1 MTCILSDRL
10 TVHTTAECDC
20 DNLRTQVSQLQTQV
34 RDLTNDLAAERERS
48 VARGLTSD
56 FGGGSN
62 DELLQLPADGLPNTV
77 ANGHQ
82 LQSNFSSA
90 WILQPT
96 FTSGYGQRRI
106 ESDILGSAW
115 HLWHNDMS
123 TETPSQTIS
132 ATEDVPIR
140 EYGEEL
146 VNSYFENQWAH
157 LPILHKPT
165 FLDRHYFPLSQ
176 GLSNSQ
182 FSLFQVYMV
191 FAIVTC
197 GKPRLTKGYTFS
209 HREFFRKAVSS
220 LPSVM
225 TSNDLDCI
233 QCLLLLCAYGRNEPQ
248 SVNMW
253 HTTGLALRTAVGI
266 DLHRQESIGTD
277 SVFDAEMAKRLFWSA
292 YVMDRSMAIAMGR
305 PLGIEDSDI
314 TLPLPLQYT
323 DEQLTSS
330 HGHGSQPGSVPTT
343 MDTSTFIHIIKL
355 RRLNGK
361 VYKSFHSMTRTAS
374 ADELDALRLHYYTEL
389 NEWLVGAPRYLFTSS
404 MFQSV
409 EWFQIAYHY
418 AILSLHRPSHAVPVP
433 SFEALRL
440 CADSSISLIS
450 AYSSLYAKNKISYS
464 FIALNSIFMAA
475 VTLLYSLRASSFV
488 RSELTKAVMET
499 NINTCLSL
507 FRGMSGGREIAE
519 RCSAIVNRL
528 GKATLALFDRPKPS
542 NDQVDMEFL
551 SWFGLKSQSTSVVP
565 KTAPQANPEA
575 TDNLWQ
581 KGDVFLVDPMST
593 PSVDGAWRDVFAQG
607 FDWDSS
613 FGMDFFTTGTQ

>member
-1 MTCILSDRL
+1 MRARSD
-10 TVHTTAECDC
+10 CDC
-20 DNLRTQVSQLQTQV
+20 ENLRAQVSQLQTQISNLS
-34 RDLTNDLAAERERS
+34 DDLARERGRNEPQS
-48 VARGLTSD
+48 LPTI
-56 FGGGSN
+56 GGGTL
-62 DELLQLPADGLPNTV
+62 DIELP
-77 ANGHQ
+77 Q
-82 LQSNFSSA
+82 LQVDSFPTPAVVNDHQHPSNGYSG

-115 HLWHNDMS
+115 HLWHNDTS
-123 TETPSQTIS
+123 TETPSQTVSSIQ
-132 ATEDVPIR
+132 DIPIR
-140 EYGEEL
+140 DYGEEL
-146 VNSYFENQWAH
+146 VHFYFENQWAH

-165 FLDRHYFPLSQ
+165 FLERHYFPLAQGVSQ
-176 GLSNSQ
+176 NQ

-197 GKPRLTKGYTFS
+197 GKPRLAKGYTFS
-209 HREFFRKAVSS
+209 HRDFFQKAISS
-220 LPSVM
+220 LASALA
-225 TSNDLDCI
+225 SNDLDRI

-266 DLHRQESIGTD
+266 DLHRQESIATD
-277 SVFDAEMAKRLFWSA
+277 SLLEAEMAKRLFWSA

-314 TLPLPLQYT
+314 TLPLPLQFT
-323 DEQLTSS
+323 DEHLSS
-330 HGHGSQPGSVPTT
+330 PDRQAPQSGSVPTT
-343 MDTSTFIHIIKL
+343 TDTSTFIHIIKL
-355 RRLNGK
+355 RRLNGNI
-361 VYKSFHSMTRTAS
+361 YKSFHSMTRNTS
-374 ADELDALRLHYYTEL
+374 TGDLDALRLHYYAEL
-389 NEWLVGAPRYLFTSS
+389 NEWLISAPRYLFTTS

-488 RSELTKAVMET
+488 RHELTKAVMET
-499 NINTCLSL
+499 NINTCLAL
-507 FRGMSGGREIAE
+507 FRGISSGREIAE
-519 RCSAIVNRL
+519 RCSAIVSRL
-528 GKATLALFDRPKPS
+528 GKATLALFDRPQLS

-551 SWFGLKSQSTSVVP
+551 SWFGLKSQNLSSVG
-565 KTAPQANPEA
+565 KAAAPTNPET

-581 KGDVFLVDPMST
+581 QDEVFLVDPMST

-607 FDWDSS
+607 FDWESS
-613 FGMDFFTTGTQ
+613 FGMDFFSTSTQ